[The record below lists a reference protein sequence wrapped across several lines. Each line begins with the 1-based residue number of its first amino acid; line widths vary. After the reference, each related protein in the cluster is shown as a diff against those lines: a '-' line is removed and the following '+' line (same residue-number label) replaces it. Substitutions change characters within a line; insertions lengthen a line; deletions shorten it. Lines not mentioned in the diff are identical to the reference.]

1 MIGRPRSRRLL
12 LWLRYGAGSI
22 IAGVISQAVFV
33 VCYAFGAVP
42 MAASIAAFLAGA
54 VPNYLLNRRWAWH
67 SQGRADVL
75 RETLPYAVIIVVTA
89 LAAAA
94 ATSLADAWVRAHVE
108 DRGWQVALVAA
119 AFLGTYGFM
128 FVLKFVLFDRL
139 VFTGP
144 RPAQPTA
151 RADSRAP

>member
-1 MIGRPRSRRLL
+1 MTGRLGSRRLL

-33 VCYAFGAVP
+33 LCYALGAAP
-42 MAASIAAFLAGA
+42 MTASIAAFLAGA
-54 VPNYLLNRRWAWH
+54 LPNYLLNRRWAWR
-67 SQGRADVL
+67 SEGRVDLL

-94 ATSLADAWVRAHVE
+94 ATSVADAWVRVNVA
-108 DRGWQVALVAA
+108 DRGWQVVLVAA

-128 FVLKFVLFDRL
+128 FVLKFVLFDRW

-144 RPAQPTA
+144 RRAQSAA
-151 RADSRAP
+151 RTGSRAP